1 MAKLTVNVDAKVV
14 ERAKRYAA
22 DRGTS
27 LSRLIET
34 YLDQLARRLVPP
46 GRGSAAHDAAAARN
60 PEGREA
66 QSPEAQSPGARRP
79 SRPEIPL
86 K

>member
-1 MAKLTVNVDAKVV
+1 MNVDAKVV

-34 YLDQLARRLVPP
+34 YLDQLARASSPPDADLPPMTRRLRGILKGAKHSRQKHSRQEHVDHL
-46 GRGSAAHDAAAARN
+46 GRKYR
-60 PEGREA
+60 
-66 QSPEAQSPGARRP
+66 
-79 SRPEIPL
+79 
-86 K
+86 